1 MNTITTDSPE
11 AAEAAPIE
19 GTVAVR
25 PAGTTAATGTQ
36 RQQAEPIDGAL
47 LWLFV
52 RRYLSTYVSFRT
64 QAELDMV
71 TAWIFHACARRRNDT
86 GMGPLIWNATPRL
99 LILSRKR
106 GAGKSTALTLVSILT
121 GSISGKSARITPA
134 ALAQSIA
141 QAHETVCI
149 DEGRLVFGAG
159 AAHQDLQALL
169 IDGYTPESTY
179 RVSKTRLSVFGPVAI
194 ASKESL
200 ITEATKAV
208 DGDDSSIGDLLE
220 RCLKVILVAPDLPMP
235 EIGRKARAEGALLA
249 RALVMW
255 TDNMRDRLEQAAEDI
270 AGEDFK
276 DARRRAARGEKVKK
290 NLRADQ
296 IGRPLRVIGRIID
309 QQTAEDQERKGIED
323 AEPQCEA
330 DILAALGVRT
340 KGDPGVEA
348 AELMAEL
355 EQLSREWGEG
365 TVDEDEWDEP
375 EGRIVYNNRGG
386 EYNNSDGEPNNPPAA
401 EYRAGYAV
409 TRPGAAPDVADPPL
423 GSWDSPIRA
432 QAACE
437 EHAGEPLNWQP
448 SPRRAGTW
456 GATVE
461 WAGGIIYDYAVTI
474 VTGK

>member
-1 MNTITTDSPE
+1 MTTITNETPQPAEPE
-11 AAEAAPIE
+11 AIT
-19 GTVAVR
+19 GTVALR
-25 PAGTTAATGTQ
+25 PAGAAAATGTQ

-64 QAELDMV
+64 QAELDLV

-106 GAGKSTALTLVSILT
+106 GAGKSTLLTLVSVLT
-121 GSISGKSARITPA
+121 GSLSGKSARITPA

-141 QAHETVCI
+141 QSQETVCI
-149 DEGRLVFGAG
+149 DEGRLVFGSG

-208 DGDDSSIGDLLE
+208 DGDESSIGDLLE

-235 EIGRKARAEGALLA
+235 EVGKKARSQGELLA

-255 TDNMRDRLEQAAEDI
+255 TDNMRDRLEEAAEDI
-270 AGEDFK
+270 AGEDYK
-276 DARRRAARGEKVKK
+276 NERKRAARGDKARQ
-290 NLRADQ
+290 NLRSLQ
-296 IGRPLRVIGRIID
+296 IGRPLRSIGRVID
-309 QQTAEDQERKGIED
+309 QQIAEDQERQGIED

-330 DILAALGVRT
+330 GILAALGERT
-340 KGDPGVEA
+340 KGDPGIEA

-355 EQLSREWGEG
+355 EQLSQEWGDG
-365 TVDEDEWDEP
+365 AIAEDEPDRIVYADEP
-375 EGRIVYNNRGG
+375 EDY
-386 EYNNSDGEPNNPPAA
+386 DDDPPAPPSA
-401 EYRAGYAV
+401 LYVAGYAV
-409 TRPGAAPDVADPPL
+409 TRPGEAPEVGDPPL
-423 GSWDSPIRA
+423 GSWDTPEDA

-437 EHAGEPLNWQP
+437 EHAGEPLDWQP

-461 WAGGIIYDYAVTI
+461 WAGGIIYDYAVTA